1 MYLKILNCEP
11 KFEELNKCI
20 TLIYWRAI
28 MLTQVNVFFVNNS
41 WLMIRQCFIH
51 SWGTLLI
58 DGNVTFF
65 FIAGEAKWKQID
77 TASEDAM
84 FMEDSRCYI

>member
-1 MYLKILNCEP
+1 
-11 KFEELNKCI
+11 
-20 TLIYWRAI
+20 
-28 MLTQVNVFFVNNS
+28 
-41 WLMIRQCFIH
+41 MIRQFFIH